1 MLARAQSGPD
11 QHTGSHSIHRCGQQL
26 DQLMVSR
33 EASGLTASRLPRGE
47 GVTVVK
53 VAVVAKAARKNLALM
68 VNF

>member
-1 MLARAQSGPD
+1 
-11 QHTGSHSIHRCGQQL
+11 
-26 DQLMVSR
+26 MVSR

-53 VAVVAKAARKNLALM
+53 VAVVAKAARKNWAFM